1 MMRGKKNNK
10 GFSLVE
16 LIVVIA
22 IMAVLVGILA
32 PTLIKYVDKS
42 RRSTDIKNA
51 SEYMSAIQ
59 TYAADHEEMAGT
71 SGKITLTTTG
81 ATVAW
86 DNSNQNLLATSGDPI
101 LVAETGG
108 DYIKKA
114 LEDSGITEASMKLK
128 SKSWGDVTIN
138 VSVGTDMQPKFTA
151 SNTGKDYDFAKE
163 AGITPAGAST
173 EDKTEDK
180 TEGES

>member
-42 RRSTDIKNA
+42 RRSTDVKNA

-59 TYAADHEEMAGT
+59 TYASDHEEMAGI
-71 SGKITLTTTG
+71 SGATIVLTTKG
-81 ATVAW
+81 ATISDA
-86 DNSNQNLLATSGDPI
+86 NIQ
-101 LVAETGG
+101 
-108 DYIKKA
+108 KA
-114 LEDSGITEASMKLK
+114 LEDAGLTTSTDKDKDKANASMKLK
-128 SKSWGDVTIN
+128 SKSWGDVTI
-138 VSVGTDMQPKFTA
+138 SVTIGTDMQPSFTA
-151 SNTGKDYDFAKE
+151 TNTTPGTNNEYNFATA
-163 AGITPAGAST
+163 AGITATSSSGGT
-173 EDKTEDK
+173 TD
-180 TEGES
+180 GN